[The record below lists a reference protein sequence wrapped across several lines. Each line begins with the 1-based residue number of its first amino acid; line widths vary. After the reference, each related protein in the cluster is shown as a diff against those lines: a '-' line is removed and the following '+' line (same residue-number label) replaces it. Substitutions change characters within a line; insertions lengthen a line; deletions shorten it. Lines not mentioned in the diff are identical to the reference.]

1 MARIAAREGVKFS
14 AHMGRHT
21 WATRLL
27 RNGVSIYAVSKLL
40 GHSDLGT
47 TEVYLHLQQDEAIDE
62 VRKKMKD
69 RFFRIGEEVQ
79 IECRAN

>member
-1 MARIAAREGVKFS
+1 MQSKSLIVIAAEEMTQGTKRSE
-14 AHMGRHT
+14 
-21 WATRLL
+21 
-27 RNGVSIYAVSKLL
+27 I
-40 GHSDLGT
+40 GT

-69 RFFRIGEEVQ
+69 RFFRIGEEVR